1 MISCLAFNEKGE
13 LGVDLFEEMLS
24 KDVKPNDATFVGVLA
39 CCAHAGLVQ
48 QGLDLFASMTTKHQ
62 IEPKLEHY
70 GSMVDLLGRSG
81 CVKEAHDLIRTMSMN
96 PNATIWVA
104 LLSACRTHDNI
115 ELIESAVKELIDI
128 RPWNSGNYVL
138 LSNVYAERGKW
149 DEVEKVRALMMENR
163 INKAPGQ
170 SMVG

>member
-1 MISCLAFNEKGE
+1 
-13 LGVDLFEEMLS
+13 MLS
-24 KDVKPNDATFVGVLA
+24 KDVKLNDAIFVGVLA

-81 CVKEAHDLIRTMSMN
+81 CVKEAHDLIHTMPMN
-96 PNATIWVA
+96 PNATIWGA
-104 LLSACRTHDNI
+104 LLSACRTHDNM
-115 ELIESAVKELIDI
+115 ELAESAV
-128 RPWNSGNYVL
+128 WNSGNYV

-149 DEVEKVRALMMENR
+149 DEIKKVRALMMENR